1 MRGKIATFTTF
12 APKNIAK
19 MEEINI
25 VKIGG
30 KVIDDETARNEFL
43 ARLAKIKKNIVLVH
57 GGGKVANQVL
67 TSMGIEPKMVNGRR
81 ITDADTL
88 RVVTMV
94 YTGLINKTITAK
106 LNSLNRCSVGISGVD
121 GVLLDAV
128 KRPVKDIDYGFAG
141 DITPEGVNAQLLID
155 LVSNGYTPVI
165 ATIAADKNAQLLNIN
180 ADTVASTLAA
190 GLAQKVKTNLFFCFE
205 KKGVLMDA
213 NDDNSVIP
221 LLNSENYPK
230 LSAQGIFSDGMIPK
244 LENAFNTINKGVN
257 KVIIGNSNDVEG
269 FFEAEHKG
277 TMICK

>member
-1 MRGKIATFTTF
+1 
-12 APKNIAK
+12 

-30 KVIDDETARNEFL
+30 KVIDDENARNEFL

-106 LNSLNRCSVGISGVD
+106 LNSLNRRSVGISGVD

-165 ATIAADKNAQLLNIN
+165 ATIAADRNAQLLNIN

-190 GLAQKVKTNLFFCFE
+190 GLAQKIKTNLFFCFE